1 MPVKALYPGT
11 FDPPTNGH
19 VDLIQRGS
27 KLFDH
32 LTVAILVNPVKNPLF
47 TVEERVEM
55 LEEVTGPLGNVSV
68 ATFDGLMVEFARKV
82 GAAAVL
88 RGIRAISD
96 YEHEFQMA
104 LMNRRLAPDVETV
117 FLAAGGTLLV
127 CELADGEGSFQLWRR
142 HQRAGAAERGEEA
155 ARADQERR
163 VTEWRPRARRPQ
175 AELCAQSEICQ
186 DGRDMTV
193 TAPAKVFADR
203 IGRIEVSAT
212 MAVAAEAAKL
222 RAQGANLVDF
232 GAGEPHFATPRHI
245 KDAAIAAIEA
255 NFTRYTVVPGI
266 PDVRKAIV
274 ERHACDFGSD
284 YTIDEAVFTSGGK
297 LALFNTIQVL
307 VDHGDEVILP
317 VPYWVSFKDIIQYA
331 GGTVV
336 FLETSEAESFRI
348 TADAIEQAI
357 TPRTKAIIL
366 NSPSNPAGS
375 VVSAGDLERIVHLAH
390 DRGIFLLLDEC
401 YVYLNYAG
409 KPVSGGSFTWAK
421 EHIVI
426 LGSLSKTY
434 SMTGWRAGY
443 ALAAKP
449 VAANLSK
456 LQSQS
461 TSNATSFVQKAAIA
475 ALSGSQECVAEFRAE
490 FIELRDYMLA
500 ALKKIPGVT
509 CTKPEGAFYVYPN
522 ISAYLGKGGIRTAT
536 ELATRLLHEGHVV
549 TVPGEA
555 FGTAEHVR
563 ISYPVTRE
571 NIDEGTRRMGEF
583 LTGLK

>member
-1 MPVKALYPGT
+1 
-11 FDPPTNGH
+11 
-19 VDLIQRGS
+19 
-27 KLFDH
+27 
-32 LTVAILVNPVKNPLF
+32 
-47 TVEERVEM
+47 
-55 LEEVTGPLGNVSV
+55 
-68 ATFDGLMVEFARKV
+68 
-82 GAAAVL
+82 
-88 RGIRAISD
+88 
-96 YEHEFQMA
+96 
-104 LMNRRLAPDVETV
+104 
-117 FLAAGGTLLV
+117 
-127 CELADGEGSFQLWRR
+127 
-142 HQRAGAAERGEEA
+142 
-155 ARADQERR
+155 
-163 VTEWRPRARRPQ
+163 
-175 AELCAQSEICQ
+175 
-186 DGRDMTV
+186 MTV
-193 TAPAKVFADR
+193 SAPSKVFTDR

-232 GAGEPHFATPRHI
+232 GAGEPHFPTPRHI

-284 YTIDEAVFTSGGK
+284 YDISEAVFTTGGK

-331 GGTVV
+331 GGKVV
-336 FLETSEAESFRI
+336 LLETSEHENFRI
-348 TADAIEQAI
+348 TADAIEKAI

-375 VVSAGDLERIVHLAH
+375 VVSAEDLERIVHLAH

-409 KPVSGGSFTWAK
+409 TPVSGGSYTWAK
-421 EHIVI
+421 EHLVI

-443 ALAAKP
+443 ALASKA
-449 VAANLSK
+449 VTANLSK

-475 ALSGSQECVAEFRAE
+475 ALAGSQECVSEFRAE
-490 FIELRDYMLA
+490 FIDLRDYMLA
-500 ALKKIPGVT
+500 KLAEIPGIT

-522 ISAYLGKGGIRTAT
+522 IGAFLDPTGARGGVRTAT

-555 FGTAEHVR
+555 FGTSEHIR
-563 ISYPVTRE
+563 ISYPVTKQ

-583 LTGLK
+583 LNKLR